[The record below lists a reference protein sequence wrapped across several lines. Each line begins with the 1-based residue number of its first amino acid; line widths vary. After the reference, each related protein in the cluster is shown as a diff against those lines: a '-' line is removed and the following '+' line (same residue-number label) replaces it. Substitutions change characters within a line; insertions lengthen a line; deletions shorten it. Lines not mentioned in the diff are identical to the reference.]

1 MEQYTWTLTKE
12 QAENLVA
19 IIDLAVKAG
28 GLNVAEKALPLVT
41 DLTNQINEQSKK
53 SE

>member
-1 MEQYTWTLTKE
+1 METYTWKLTKE
-12 QAENLVA
+12 QAGNLVA
-19 IIDLAVKAG
+19 IVDLAVKAG

-41 DLTNQINEQSKK
+41 DLTNQINEQEKK